1 MNSKLIDSTKIINS
15 SKLTDSH
22 GRTLHKLRV
31 QLTDA
36 CNFRCLYCMPLNA
49 KFLPPDFLMSPEEI
63 EEIVSHLVDFGV
75 DELRLTGGEPTI
87 RREFVDIV
95 TRLNKLPVQK
105 YGLTTNG
112 YTLGR
117 FLDFLRETKLRH
129 INISLDSL
137 QQDRFE
143 QITRTKKFKPV
154 MDSILKAHEMGFNV
168 KLNVVL
174 LRGKNDDEV
183 LDFVRFSE
191 DTGIEVRFLEYM
203 AIGPQYKETSHMFIS
218 AEEVILKIKSERNL
232 NFLQMPTDS
241 TSFNFVTEKNGNIGF
256 IASESK
262 PFCMQCSRL
271 RLTATG
277 HLRACLMSDKGVSLR
292 GVEKKRY
299 AQLLGVA
306 MGYKPTG
313 RIESISQ
320 PMHQIGG

>member
-1 MNSKLIDSTKIINS
+1 MNSKLIGSPKIINS
-15 SKLTDSH
+15 AKLTDSH

-36 CNFRCLYCMPLNA
+36 CNFRCLYCMPLDA
-49 KFLPPDFLMSPEEI
+49 KFLPPDFLMQPEEI
-63 EEIVSHLVDFGV
+63 QEIVSNLVDFGV

-95 TRLNKLPVQK
+95 SRLNRLPVQK
-105 YGLTTNG
+105 YGMTTNG
-112 YTLGR
+112 YTLSR
-117 FLDFLRETKLRH
+117 HLDFLKETKLKY
-129 INISLDSL
+129 INVSLDSL
-137 QQDRFE
+137 RQERFE
-143 QITRTKKFKPV
+143 NITRTKKFKPV
-154 MDSILKAHEMGFNV
+154 MASILKALEMGFQV
-168 KLNVVL
+168 KINVVL

-183 LDFVRFSE
+183 VDFVRFSE

-203 AIGPQYKETSHMFIS
+203 AIGPQYNATSHMFIS
-218 AEEVILKIKSERNL
+218 ADEVMANIKNERQL
-232 NFLQMPTDS
+232 HFLPMPSDS
-241 TSFNFVTEKNGNIGF
+241 TSYNFITEKNGNIGF

-277 HLRACLMSDKGVSLR
+277 HLRACLMSDQGVSLR
-292 GVEKKRY
+292 GVEKNKY
-299 AQLLGVA
+299 AHLLNLA

-320 PMHQIGG
+320 PMHEIGG